1 MKTSALILLIPC
13 VIFLTETATFTDVM
27 KENCGMVSENNGPCG
42 KTPDPTPCSGK
53 KDNSSCSK
61 AKKTNANNSNPK
73 EKTKENPD
81 NKCKEGP
88 NCNTC
93 PFCYTFLL
101 QPQYEV
107 KEQEFPVVQ
116 NHEIDNTE
124 YLSSYTNSV
133 WKPPN
138 DSFMIFPQ

>member
-1 MKTSALILLIPC
+1 MKISALILLIPC
-13 VIFLTETATFTDVM
+13 VIFLTETATFTEVL
-27 KENCGMVSENNGPCG
+27 KKNCGMVSENNGTCG
-42 KTPDPTPCSGK
+42 KTTGPTPCSGK

-61 AKKTNANNSNPK
+61 AKKNNATNSNPK
-73 EKTKENPD
+73 DKAKGTAD

-88 NCNTC
+88 NCTTC
-93 PFCYTFLL
+93 PICYTFLL
-101 QPQYEV
+101 ESQYEV

-116 NHEIDNTE
+116 TLEIDNTE

-138 DSFMIFPQ
+138 DSFMIFP